1 VHQKLALNVGVLL
14 LFLCASCSAGG
25 RLGAEDLSRQLDALR
40 SHAAEGALL
49 AQDAAAGRS
58 TRTFTREHSSALAES
73 VAQAET
79 SLKAAT
85 AEPALQTKLS
95 RLQDLAARIGSA
107 LERLSTAPTSQD
119 GAISQ
124 ELQLSERLAADSG

>member
-1 VHQKLALNVGVLL
+1 VHPKLALTIGVLVVL
-14 LFLCASCSAGG
+14 LCASCSAGG
-25 RLGAEDLSRQLDALR
+25 RLGAEDLSSQLDALR

-58 TRTFTREHSSALAES
+58 TDIFTREHSSALAES
-73 VAQAET
+73 VAQIEA

-85 AEPALQTKLS
+85 TEPALEAKLS
-95 RLQDLAARIGSA
+95 RLQVLAARIGAA

-119 GAISQ
+119 HVIAQ
-124 ELQLSERLAADSG
+124 DLQAGEELAAELG

>member
-1 VHQKLALNVGVLL
+1 VHRKLALTIGLLVVLL
-14 LFLCASCSAGG
+14 CVSCSAGG
-25 RLGAEDLSRQLDALR
+25 RLGAEDLSQELDALR

-85 AEPALQTKLS
+85 TEPALEATLS
-95 RLQDLAARIGSA
+95 RLKVLAARIGSA
-107 LERLSTAPTSQD
+107 LERLSAAPRSQD
-119 GAISQ
+119 LAIAR
-124 ELQLSERLAADSG
+124 ELETSERLAAELG

>member
-1 VHQKLALNVGVLL
+1 MQRKLALNVGVLVVL
-14 LFLCASCSAGG
+14 VCAACSAGG
-25 RLGAEDLSRQLDALR
+25 RLGAEDLLWQLEALR

-73 VAQAET
+73 VAQAES

-85 AEPALQTKLS
+85 TQPALEAKLS
-95 RLQDLAARIGSA
+95 RLQLLAARIGSA
-107 LERLSTAPTSQD
+107 LERLSTAPGSQD
-119 GAISQ
+119 RAIAR
-124 ELQLSERLAADSG
+124 ELQASERLASDLG